1 MPPVSGFDG
10 WDFAPMGLAIMPF
23 LFRYLRYRIKY
34 QGQWVVE
41 IRDQDRETLAESVTR
56 NRATAVQLFEVAV
69 DKSAHLAAVDVAA
82 ALE

>member
-41 IRDQDRETLAESVTR
+41 IRDQDRETLAEPGST
-56 NRATAVQLFEVAV
+56 TA
-69 DKSAHLAAVDVAA
+69 DM
-82 ALE
+82 